1 MSGFQLAQINIG
13 RLLAPTD
20 SPQLADFMAG
30 LDRINALAETQPGF
44 VWRFTGEGS
53 NNATDVRA
61 FDDPMLAMN
70 MSVWESPQALA
81 AYVYRSDHVTFMRRR
96 REWFAPDP
104 APLAL
109 WWIPAGHIPTPEEGR
124 GRIEALRRDGPSPYA
139 FTFRQ
144 LFPPPGANETG
155 APILDECA

>member
-1 MSGFQLAQINIG
+1 MSGYHLAQINIG

-30 LDRINALAETQPGF
+30 LDRINALAEAQPGF
-44 VWRFTGEGS
+44 VWRLTGDGA
-53 NNATDVRA
+53 NNATDIRA
-61 FDDPMLAMN
+61 FDDPMLALN

-81 AYVYRSDHVTFMRRR
+81 AYVYRSEHVSFMRRR
-96 REWFAPDP
+96 REWFEPHP

-124 GRIEALRRDGPSPYA
+124 VRIEALRQDGPTPYA

-144 LFPPPGANETG
+144 LFPPPGRSETG